1 MASNNQVDQLT
12 VAKIWQQILE
22 INYYP
27 IFKLAR
33 RLLVSINEQTVADN
47 MIKDLFSVANKVSG
61 QVGSQGLV
69 GTIFGELIKDRKLLA
84 SFYTMPE
91 PAALI
96 AELATNQLSVDW
108 SDDKQIKDL
117 RIADLAVGTGTLLSL
132 SL

>member
-22 INYYP
+22 INYYS